1 MVRRPGVGV
10 ARRRARRRRASA
22 AIEASGCRRQRKA
35 SGLLFWLFGLLGAMP
50 GDSLDDLYPGSGI
63 VSWAWQ
69 RWTGVADEE
78 LVTVPAVGAGAVAG
92 VQEAS

>member
-1 MVRRPGVGV
+1 LASPVDALAGVAPRRLSRRPDAVVG
-10 ARRRARRRRASA
+10 AKPPDF
-22 AIEASGCRRQRKA
+22 CC
-35 SGLLFWLFGLLGAMP
+35 WLFGLLGAMP